1 MNRRGKTVMR
11 RVGRLIAAG
20 ALAWPAVAISQDFPA
35 GVYAA
40 SPELCEAAKTGGAQ
54 AIFEDGYTVLTVEGF
69 LGIEYHCE
77 FLQVLPG
84 KRTPGFVVTALCEE
98 PGYAFPDVLAIMP
111 RGEGELE
118 VTSSLDAAGG
128 EPSGNSGTYH
138 LCEGVTLP

>member
-1 MNRRGKTVMR
+1 MR
-11 RVGRLIAAG
+11 STRILIAASI
-20 ALAWPAVAISQDFPA
+20 LAWPGAAMSQEFPA

-40 SPELCEAAKTGGAQ
+40 TPELCEAARTGGAQ
-54 AIFEDGYTVLTVEGF
+54 AIFEDGNTVLTAEGF
-69 LGIEYHCE
+69 LGIEYHCD

-98 PGYAFPDVLAIMP
+98 PGYAFPDMLAIMP

-118 VTSSLDAAGG
+118 VTSSLDAVGG

-138 LCEGVTLP
+138 LCEGLTLP

>member
-1 MNRRGKTVMR
+1 MR
-11 RVGRLIAAG
+11 TTRNLIAG
-20 ALAWPAVAISQDFPA
+20 CILALPATAMSQEFPV
-35 GVYAA
+35 GVYTA
-40 SPELCEAAKTGGAQ
+40 SPELCEAARTGGAQ
-54 AIFEDGYTVLTVEGF
+54 AIFEDGYTVLTAEGF
-69 LGIEYHCE
+69 LGIEYHCD
-77 FLQVLPG
+77 FLQVLAG

-138 LCEGVTLP
+138 LCEGLTLP